1 MRIAL
6 TGATG
11 FVGKALLPLLLEH
24 GHSVAA
30 LVRNP
35 SIARFDERVG
45 VVQGGLDSAV
55 ALDALTKSAD
65 VVLHVAGVVA
75 GVHQQD
81 FFGPNVDGT
90 VALAHAALKNGVKH
104 FVHVSSLAAREPDLN
119 FYSASKAA
127 AEFALQKLS
136 TDMRMTVLR
145 PAAVYGPGDTATLPL
160 LKSLMSPFAL
170 IPGSPKARFAMVHV
184 HDVARVL
191 EDAAMQSSTG
201 TFEIDDGSTGH
212 QWPELL
218 RITQTAF
225 GLPRRTVFVP
235 RNVAMT
241 LGFFGD
247 MLAQVR
253 RKPALL
259 GQGQLR
265 QIYHDDWCV
274 SGTRW
279 SLQNAISLQ
288 QGLPETIRWYQAQG
302 LLPLGKAADRRP
314 HTIDTTG

>member
-24 GHSVAA
+24 GHSVVA
-30 LVRNP
+30 LVRKP
-35 SIARFDERVG
+35 SATAFDKRVN
-45 VVQGGLDSAV
+45 VVQGGLENV
-55 ALDALTKSAD
+55 GALDALTTSAD

-75 GVHQQD
+75 GVNRQD
-81 FFGPNVDGT
+81 FFGPNVEGT
-90 VALAHAALKNGVKH
+90 VALAHAALRNGVKH
-104 FVHVSSLAAREPDLN
+104 FAYVSSLAAREPGLN
-119 FYSASKAA
+119 FYGASKAA

-136 TDMRMTVLR
+136 TDMRIIVLR

-160 LKSLMSPFAL
+160 LKSLMSPVAI
-170 IPGSPKARFAMVHV
+170 IPGTPTARFAMVHV

-191 EDAAMQSSTG
+191 AEAVIQDRTG
-201 TFEIDDGSTGH
+201 SFDIDDGSTGH
-212 QWPELL
+212 NWPELVS
-218 RITQTAF
+218 ITQAAF
-225 GLPRRTVFVP
+225 GLPRQAVFIP

-247 MLAQVR
+247 VLAKVR
-253 RKPALL
+253 GRPSLL

-274 SGTRW
+274 SGKRW